1 MTQNKRTALTWL
13 LRLIGL
19 GLIAFVIVT
28 QVKWYDRVVLLDGTT
43 LVGDLSTDP
52 VSGWV
57 MRPEGSEVTRFID
70 VKEVAVRQGNVPD
83 ITYGFRT
90 LGLRVLQQPMTG
102 ILILLAMAVIV
113 VLTGWRWQRL
123 LRATDVP
130 LPLGEAV
137 RLTFIGGFFNLVVPG
152 STGGDVVKAYYA
164 ARRTG
169 AATRS
174 VLSVF
179 VDRAVGLFTL
189 VLVAA
194 VALFA
199 EDHEGYEAARIT
211 VLALL
216 AGGVVAIVFVF
227 SERVRR
233 LFGLSALIRKLPF
246 QRVIDEIGAS
256 VRLYR
261 GHPGALLHAFLISV
275 VNQGT
280 FALIAWALADALSI
294 EGVSLMACLALV
306 PLVNLVAAVPLI
318 PGGWGVGELAFA
330 YFFGQ
335 IGVPATEAVGLS
347 VIYRLS
353 FLVVNLPGGIFWL
366 FLRSHTSRDKI
377 AAAVEEAAE
386 HVGDLQA
393 PESPNV

>member
-1 MTQNKRTALTWL
+1 MSQNQRTALTWV
-13 LRLIGL
+13 LRLVGL
-19 GLIAFVIVT
+19 GIVAFVLFT
-28 QVKWYDRVVLLDGTT
+28 QVEWYDRVVLVDGTA
-43 LVGDLSTDP
+43 LEGDLSKDP

-57 MRPEGSEVTRFID
+57 MRAEGATAARHID
-70 VKEVAVRQGNVPD
+70 VDEVALRKGDVPD
-83 ITYGFRT
+83 VTYGFRT
-90 LGLRVLQQPMTG
+90 LGLRVLQHPFTG
-102 ILILLAMAVIV
+102 LLIVLAMTVVV

-123 LRATDVP
+123 LLAIDVP
-130 LPLGEAV
+130 MPFGEAV

-194 VALFA
+194 VALFLD
-199 EDHEGYEAARIT
+199 DHEGYEAARFT

-216 AGGVVAIVFVF
+216 GGGVLAIVFVF
-227 SERVRR
+227 SRR
-233 LFGLSALIRKLPF
+233 LRRALGLSALIRKLPF
-246 QRVIDEIGAS
+246 QRIIDEVGAS

-261 GHPGALLHAFLISV
+261 GHPLALLHAFLVSLI
-275 VNQGT
+275 NQAT
-280 FALIAWALADALSI
+280 FAVIAWALADALSI
-294 EGVSLMACLALV
+294 EGVPLVACFALV
-306 PLVNLVAAVPLI
+306 PLVNLVAAIPLI

-353 FLVVNLPGGIFWL
+353 FLIVNLPGGIFWL
-366 FLRSHTSRDKI
+366 FLRGHPSREKI
-377 AAAVEEAAE
+377 TATVEQAVEN
-386 HVGDLQA
+386 VGALQS
-393 PESPNV
+393 PETSND